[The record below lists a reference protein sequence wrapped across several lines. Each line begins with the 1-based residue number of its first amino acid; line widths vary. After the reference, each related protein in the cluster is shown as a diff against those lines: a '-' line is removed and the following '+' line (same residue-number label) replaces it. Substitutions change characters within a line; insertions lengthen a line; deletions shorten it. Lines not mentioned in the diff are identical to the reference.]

1 MPKKFAH
8 DLKRGELAKCAKVN
22 NLSQTESTFYRGTD
36 KHTVDVA
43 DSCSVRALG
52 RLRKYAILYSNA
64 GCSYTIYNYQVF
76 FISHFKTHISYFG
89 GSLAF
94 SRKPKWTL
102 DLGGGGQGGGGT
114 GIEGAES
121 GVEGA
126 ESGVEG
132 AGSGS
137 RGGGKRGHCG
147 RGSGKIGGRNCFFL
161 LENS

>member
-1 MPKKFAH
+1 MFA
-8 DLKRGELAKCAKVN
+8 N
-22 NLSQTESTFYRGTD
+22 NKQGGWLFFFYVTRLEG
-36 KHTVDVA
+36 VD
-43 DSCSVRALG
+43 R
-52 RLRKYAILYSNA
+52 
-64 GCSYTIYNYQVF
+64 
-76 FISHFKTHISYFG
+76 
-89 GSLAF
+89 
-94 SRKPKWTL
+94 
-102 DLGGGGQGGGGT
+102 GGGGT

-137 RGGGKRGHCG
+137 RGGGKRGNCG